1 MLTLGA
7 RLHALSAVILLVAI
21 IGALPGMTPRAAA
34 AEAQTVTVAVHD
46 LEPFVMTNGQ
56 IKSGFTI
63 ELLEAVAK
71 RENWTLAYLSVD
83 NVNQQL
89 EAVRDNR
96 VDAAATAISITSDR
110 TRDYDFSQPILNSG
124 LQIMVPTSQ
133 LERSTPGLK
142 NFLDLIFSKTM
153 FVWLLAGLVIS
164 ILPAHLIWLA
174 ERRHE
179 HSMVSRSYF
188 KGVLQSM
195 AWSLGMLSGQPD
207 TFPRHRFTR
216 GLSIVWAFVGLVFV
230 AYYTATLTA
239 NLTVE
244 KFDAKI
250 NQPADL
256 VGKRVCTVA
265 NTEPADYLTSIG
277 VSPKTVASIGDCYT
291 ALKKGELDAV
301 VFDSPVLRYYVANE
315 ADGVAQLVGTVF
327 EPEDYGVAF
336 PNGSEL
342 RKRFNQGLLA
352 VREDGTFDLI
362 KQKWFGFETDSGQ
375 TSGS

>member
-1 MLTLGA
+1 MLTLGS

-56 IKSGFTI
+56 IKSGYTI

-83 NVNQQL
+83 NVGEQL
-89 EAVRDNR
+89 QAVREER
-96 VDAAATAISITSDR
+96 VDAAATAISITADR
-110 TRDYDFSQPILNSG
+110 TKDYDFSQPILNSG
-124 LQIMVPTSQ
+124 LQIIVPTSQ

-142 NFLDLIFSKTM
+142 NFLDLIFSKIM
-153 FVWLLAGLVIS
+153 LVWLIAGLVIS

-174 ERRHE
+174 ERRHTD
-179 HSMVSRSYF
+179 SMVSRSYF

-195 AWSLGMLSGQPD
+195 AWSLGMLAGQPEA
-207 TFPRHRFTR
+207 FPRHRFTR

-277 VSPKTVASIGDCYT
+277 VSPLGEKTIGDCFT
-291 ALKKGELDAV
+291 ALKKNELDAV
-301 VFDSPVLRYYVANE
+301 VFDSPVLRYWVANE
-315 ADGVAQLVGTVF
+315 SDGVAQLVGTVF

-352 VREDGTFDLI
+352 IREDGTFDLI
-362 KQKWFGFETDSGQ
+362 KQKWFGFETSSDG
-375 TSGS
+375 TNGS

>member
-1 MLTLGA
+1 MLRVGG
-7 RLHALSAVILLVAI
+7 RLHALSAVILLVAM
-21 IGALPGMTPRAAA
+21 IGALPGMLPRAAA
-34 AEAQTVTVAVHD
+34 AEAETVTVATHD
-46 LEPFVMTNGQ
+46 LEPFVMTDGQ

-83 NVNQQL
+83 NVEQQL
-89 EAVRDNR
+89 AAVREER
-96 VDAAATAISITSDR
+96 VDAAAAAISITAKR
-110 TRDYDFSQPILNSG
+110 TRDYDFSQPILGAG

-142 NFLDLIFSKTM
+142 DFLDLLFSKIM

-164 ILPAHLIWLA
+164 VLPAHLIWLT
-174 ERRHE
+174 ERRHT
-179 HSMVSRSYF
+179 HSMVSKSYF
-188 KGVLQSM
+188 KGILQSM
-195 AWSLGMLSGQPD
+195 AWSLGMLAGQPD
-207 TFPRHRFTR
+207 TFPQHRFTR
-216 GLSIVWAFVGLVFV
+216 GLSILWAFVGLVFV

-250 NQPADL
+250 NQPSDL

-265 NTEPADYLTSIG
+265 ATEPADYLTSIG
-277 VSPKTVASIGDCYT
+277 VSPREVATIDDCYA
-291 ALKKGELDAV
+291 ALKKGDLDAV

-336 PNGSEL
+336 PNGSDL

-352 VREDGTFDLI
+352 VKEDGTFDLI
-362 KQKWFGFETDSGQ
+362 KQKWFGFENDPDGQ
-375 TSGS
+375 NGS